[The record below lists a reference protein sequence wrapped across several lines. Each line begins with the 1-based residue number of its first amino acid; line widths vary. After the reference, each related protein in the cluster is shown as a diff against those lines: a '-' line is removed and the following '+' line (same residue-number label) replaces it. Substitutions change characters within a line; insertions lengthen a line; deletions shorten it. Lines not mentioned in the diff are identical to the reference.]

1 MLADRYGT
9 TPQHFRFSSQ
19 GMRSATTDN
28 STGPLNTLI
37 PATLLT
43 AIVTYAWPFATN
55 VPAFIVIA
63 VLFGQV
69 LIFRSSSIPRV
80 SC

>member
-9 TPQHFRFSSQ
+9 APLHSHFLSQ
-19 GMRSATTDN
+19 GMRNATADTFI
-28 STGPLNTLI
+28 GPLNTLI

-43 AIVTYAWPFATN
+43 AVVTYAWPFATN
-55 VPAFIVIA
+55 VPAFVVIA